1 MISDKAVKC
10 PKCGTSVSKTDVS
23 NSCIQNQEKETGPY
37 DRQEQ
42 IAQKERELIS
52 AQGNVFQS
60 GNSRQKKRGK
70 VGIVFGIALLLLILI
85 LGGYWCYSR
94 SDDQEI
100 HQFVERFAKAVESG
114 DKQTI
119 CQLYPKADKTKSLNI
134 SYQKDSVEVTRSK
147 GNDTIE
153 VQLNSLQS
161 IRLFR
166 GNKKQMYIA
175 SSKGL
180 FAFPKEEMLLAMQ
193 TGWINTSLD
202 DVEKAERLKDKQFI
216 PWLEKKA
223 VTVMKSKVKVAKS
236 TVERGENVGN
246 FGSTSADVYNYEVV
260 LENMNNC
267 DIAADAYIVSVV
279 VKGYDFTW
287 WADEGEKKEPYSDSC
302 NSLTGKII
310 PKKGTVIFSWVSEEY
325 GGAHG
330 GRVPE
335 ELNCEVIFEPTKVD
349 AVAAYEPT
357 GKEYLE
363 YLDWKNKQ

>member
-1 MISDKAVKC
+1 MALIKCVECGHMISDKATKC
-10 PKCGTSVSKTDVS
+10 PKCGCPTS
-23 NSCIQNQEKETGPY
+23 KETTRY
-37 DRQEQ
+37 QSVDNNATIE
-42 IAQKERELIS
+42 EV
-52 AQGNVFQS
+52 VFYEKKK
-60 GNSRQKKRGK
+60 NSHRWLY
-70 VGIVFGIALLLLILI
+70 VLLALLVAAIVG
-85 LGGYWCYSR
+85 GGYWWYSKY
-94 SDDQEI
+94 DDEQKVL
-100 HQFVERFAKAVESG
+100 QFVERFAKAVEAG

-119 CQLYPKADKTKSLNI
+119 FQLYPKADKTKSLNI
-134 SYQKDSVEVTRSK
+134 SYHKDSVEVIRSK

-161 IRLFR
+161 IRLVR
-166 GNKKQMYIA
+166 DDKKQMHIR

-180 FAFPKEEMLLAMQ
+180 FVFPKEEMLLAMQ

-287 WADEGEKKEPYSDSC
+287 WADEGEKKEAYSESC
-302 NSLTGKII
+302 NSLTGKLI
-310 PKKGTVIFSWVSEEY
+310 PKKGTVNFSWVSEEY

-335 ELNCEVIFEPTKVD
+335 ELNCEVIFEPTKAD